1 MDIINLN
8 IVRESY
14 GRVVYT
20 HKTYEKAADICIS
33 KSKWIKRANVFLL
46 VLTSGS
52 AVGSIFKG
60 DDLIFITSL
69 LSTFALFFLVYQ
81 YNFNWDGLAQEYKDS
96 ANSLW
101 YMREKYQNLIADI
114 MNNRFS
120 FEEIAD
126 KRDLLLEEYH
136 EILKKSPSTDGK
148 AYSKAKKALKVD
160 EEMTFSTKEIDNF
173 LPEKLR
179 LNKKS

>member
-1 MDIINLN
+1 MDEVNLN
-8 IVRESY
+8 IIRESY

-20 HKTYEKAADICIS
+20 HKTYEKANDICIS
-33 KSKWIKRANVFLL
+33 KSKRIKTVNVILL
-46 VLTSGS
+46 ALTSGT
-52 AVGSIFKG
+52 AIGSFFKG
-60 DDLIFITSL
+60 NFLIIVTSL
-69 LSTFALFFLVYQ
+69 LSTFSLFFLVYQ

-101 YMREKYQNLIADI
+101 YIREKYQNLIADI
-114 MNNRFS
+114 MNDRFS
-120 FEEIAD
+120 PEEITNE
-126 KRDLLLEEYH
+126 RDSLLKEYH
-136 EILKKSPSTDGK
+136 EILKKSPSTNGK

-179 LNKKS
+179 LNKKP